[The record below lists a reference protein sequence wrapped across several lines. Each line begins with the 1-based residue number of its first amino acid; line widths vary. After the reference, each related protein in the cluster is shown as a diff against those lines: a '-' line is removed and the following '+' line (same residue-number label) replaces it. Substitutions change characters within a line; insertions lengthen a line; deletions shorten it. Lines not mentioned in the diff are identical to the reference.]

1 MIQDGNTVAVAIS
14 FLFILLLFYIAILVP
29 EKKRKDKLNSMLIG
43 LKTEDNII
51 TNAGIVGTIC
61 EVKEKYLIITTGPDK
76 VKLEIDKKSI
86 ASVLSKEIEDK
97 KVE

>member
-29 EKKRKDKLNSMLIG
+29 EKKKKNKLNSMLIG

-61 EVKEKYLIITTGPDK
+61 EIKEKNLIITTGPDK
-76 VKLEIDKKSI
+76 VKIEIDKKSI
-86 ASVLSKEIEDK
+86 TSVLAKEIEDK

>member
-29 EKKRKDKLNSMLIG
+29 EKKRKNKLNSMLMG

-61 EVKEKYLIITTGPDK
+61 EIKEKNLIITTGPDK
-76 VKLEIDKKSI
+76 VKIEIDKKSI
-86 ASVLSKEIEDK
+86 TSVLAKEIEDK